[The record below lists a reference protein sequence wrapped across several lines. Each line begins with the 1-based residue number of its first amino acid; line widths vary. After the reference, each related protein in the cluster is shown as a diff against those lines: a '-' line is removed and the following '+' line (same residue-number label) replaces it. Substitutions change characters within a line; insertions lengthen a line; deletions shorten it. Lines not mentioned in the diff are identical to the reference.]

1 MHAVKSR
8 RSANRTAT
16 AVRASVPRLSALAAV
31 LTTLGFGAPAVFAQ
45 QTPIV
50 PNAGS
55 TLRDTLQTLPPSL
68 SPRSN
73 SDIHVDEPNPASPSD
88 SSLHFAVKAFQIDG
102 NTAFSTARLIPLLA
116 QTIGAE
122 RTLGD
127 LDKAAARITDFYRAH
142 GYLVARAYVPAQD
155 IHDGV
160 VDIAI
165 VEGRYGEVHIHNRS
179 HVRDAVLQH
188 YLAPVHLGDVIDEH
202 RLDRATLLIQD
213 VTGASVVTGN
223 LRAGEAP
230 GVTDLSV
237 EVPATPSITGSVQ
250 ADNYGITTTGRYRVG
265 GDLQWNSPLGFG
277 DRLEARVLASITG
290 QDFGHLGYSVPLGSD
305 GLRTG
310 IAFTDSTYRLGGQF
324 SALDAYGHADV
335 LSWNLA
341 YPVIRSNTFDLNVD
355 GGFDHKSLVDHAD
368 GTLDDKFNNVVGAGI
383 DGDLLAPG
391 TVGTYAMRVETGDL
405 HFQSADAL
413 AADTAS
419 AHTAGRYTKFTY
431 AFALYRSLTPQLQ
444 LHIALSGQQASK
456 NLDSSEKFSLGG
468 PYGVRAYPTGEA
480 PGDDG
485 YLANLELHYAF
496 TQTLLPVQ
504 LGLFAFV
511 DTGDVT
517 INADPFAGG
526 ANHERLSGTGVGA
539 TLSGNHHYD
548 LQLIYAHR
556 LGDTVAV
563 ADTDSSWRIW
573 LQLSKAF

>member
-1 MHAVKSR
+1 MR
-8 RSANRTAT
+8 
-16 AVRASVPRLSALAAV
+16 VRAPRLSALAVACAA
-31 LTTLGFGAPAVFAQ
+31 FGCGTPAVFAQ

-55 TLRDTLQTLPPSL
+55 TLRDTLQNLPPSV

-73 SDIHVDEPNPASPSD
+73 NDIRVEEPSAASPSA

-102 NTAFSTARLIPLLA
+102 NTAFPSARLMSLLT
-116 QTIGAE
+116 QTIGPE

-165 VEGRYGEVHIHNRS
+165 VEGRYGDIHIGNKS

-188 YLAPVHLGDVIDEH
+188 YLAPAHLGDVIDEH

-223 LRAGEAP
+223 LRAGETP

-237 EVPATPSITGSVQ
+237 EVPPTPSITGSVQ

-265 GDLQWNSPLGFG
+265 GEVQWNSPLGFG
-277 DRLEARVLASITG
+277 DRLDARVLASITG

-324 SALDAYGHADV
+324 SALNAYGHADV
-335 LSWNLA
+335 LSWNLS

-355 GGFDHKSLVDHAD
+355 GGFDHKSLVDHAN
-368 GTLDDKFNNVVGAGI
+368 GTLDDKFNNVYGAGI

-405 HFQSADAL
+405 HFESADAL
-413 AADTAS
+413 VADAAS
-419 AHTAGRYTKFTY
+419 AHTSGRYTKFTY

-485 YLANLELHYAF
+485 YLVNVELHYAF
-496 TQTLLPVQ
+496 TQTLLPAQ
-504 LGLFAFV
+504 FGLFAFV
-511 DTGDVT
+511 DTGDVR
-517 INADPFAGG
+517 IDADPFSAGT
-526 ANHERLSGTGVGA
+526 NHERLSGAGVGA
-539 TLSGNHHYD
+539 TLSSNNHYD
-548 LQLIYAHR
+548 LQLMYAHR

-563 ADTDSSWRIW
+563 ADTDHSGRIW

>member
-1 MHAVKSR
+1 
-8 RSANRTAT
+8 
-16 AVRASVPRLSALAAV
+16 VRALKSHRIVRARVSRLSALAAV
-31 LTTLGFGAPAVFAQ
+31 CAAFSCSAPAVFAQ

-55 TLRDTLQTLPPSL
+55 TLRDTLQNLPPTI

-73 SDIHVDEPNPASPSD
+73 SDIHVEEPNATSASD

-102 NTAFSTARLIPLLA
+102 NTAFATARLAPLLTP
-116 QTIGAE
+116 TIGAE

-155 IHDGV
+155 IHDGT

-165 VEGRYGEVHIHNRS
+165 VEGRYGEVHIRNGS

-188 YLAPVHLGDVIDEH
+188 YLAPAHLGDVIDEH

-213 VTGASVVTGN
+213 VTGANVVTGN
-223 LRAGEAP
+223 LRAGETP
-230 GVTDLSV
+230 GITDLNI
-237 EVPATPSITGSVQ
+237 EVPPTPSITGNVE

-310 IAFTDSTYRLGGQF
+310 ISFTDSTYRLGGQF
-324 SALDAYGHADV
+324 GALNAYGHADV
-335 LSWNLA
+335 LSWNLS

-355 GGFDHKSLVDHAD
+355 GGFDHKSLVDHAN
-368 GTLDDKFNNVVGAGI
+368 GTLDDKFNNVFGAGI
-383 DGDLLAPG
+383 DGDVLAPG
-391 TVGTYAMRVETGDL
+391 TIGTYAMRVETGDL
-405 HFQSADAL
+405 HFESADAL
-413 AADTAS
+413 AADAAS

-431 AFALYRSLTPQLQ
+431 AFAFYRSLTPQLQ
-444 LHIALSGQQASK
+444 LHIALSGQQAST
-456 NLDSSEKFSLGG
+456 NLDASEQFSLGG

-480 PGDDG
+480 PGDEG
-485 YLANLELHYAF
+485 YLANVELHYAF
-496 TQTLLPVQ
+496 TQTLLPAQ

-511 DTGDVT
+511 DTGD
-517 INADPFAGG
+517 IRIDADPFMGG
-526 ANHERLSGTGVGA
+526 TNHERLSGAGVGA
-539 TLSGNHHYD
+539 TLSSSNHYD
-548 LQLIYAHR
+548 LQLMYAHR

-563 ADTDSSWRIW
+563 ADSDHSGRIW

>member
-1 MHAVKSR
+1 MPHRIVK
-8 RSANRTAT
+8 RTRM
-16 AVRASVPRLSALAAV
+16 AVRGRAPRLRVLAAICAAC
-31 LTTLGFGAPAVFAQ
+31 GCGAPAAFAQ

-55 TLRDTLQTLPPSL
+55 TLRDTLQSLPPAA

-73 SDIHVDEPNPASPSD
+73 SDIHVEEPNAAAASD

-102 NTAFSTARLIPLLA
+102 NTAFATAQLMALL
-116 QTIGAE
+116 TPTLGAE

-155 IHDGV
+155 IHDGL

-165 VEGRYGEVHIHNRS
+165 VEGRYGEVHIRNGS
-179 HVRDAVLQH
+179 HVRDAVLQR
-188 YLAPVHLGDVIDEH
+188 YLAPAHLGEVIDEH
-202 RLDRATLLIQD
+202 RLDRATLLMQD

-223 LRAGEAP
+223 LRAGEVP

-237 EVPATPSITGSVQ
+237 EVPPAPSITGSVQ

-265 GDLQWNSPLGFG
+265 GDVQWNSPLGIG

-290 QDFGHLGYSVPLGSD
+290 QDFGHLGYSVPIGSD

-310 IAFTDSTYRLGGQF
+310 VSFTDSTYRLGGQF
-324 SALDAYGHADV
+324 SALNAYGHADV
-335 LSWNLA
+335 LSWNLT

-355 GGFDHKSLVDHAD
+355 GGYDRKNLVDYAN
-368 GTLDDKFNNVVGAGI
+368 GTLDDKFNNVFGAGI

-405 HFQSADAL
+405 HFESADAL
-413 AADTAS
+413 AADAAS
-419 AHTAGRYTKFTY
+419 AHTAGSYTKLTY
-431 AFALYRSLTPQLQ
+431 AFAFYRSLTPQLQ

-485 YLANLELHYAF
+485 YLANVELHYAF
-496 TQTLLPVQ
+496 TQTLLPAQ

-511 DTGDVT
+511 DTGDVRL
-517 INADPFAGG
+517 NADPFVAGT
-526 ANHERLSGTGVGA
+526 NHEHLSGAGVGA
-539 TLSGNHHYD
+539 TLSSDKHYD
-548 LQLIYAHR
+548 LQLMYAHR

-563 ADTDSSWRIW
+563 ADTDHSGRVW
-573 LQLSKAF
+573 LQLSKTF